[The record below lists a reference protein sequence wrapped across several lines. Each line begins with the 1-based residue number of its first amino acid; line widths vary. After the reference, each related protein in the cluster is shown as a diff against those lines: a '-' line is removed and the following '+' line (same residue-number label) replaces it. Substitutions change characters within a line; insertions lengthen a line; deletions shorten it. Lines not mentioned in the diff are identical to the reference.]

1 MRLLIDLNL
10 SPEWVGVLAEAGFH
24 AVHWSVIGSAGAPDQ
39 EILAWAGLHGH
50 VILTH
55 DLDFGAILAATQA
68 KFPSVL
74 QVRSQDVNPHHL
86 KDVVISALD
95 YFAEWSAVAQWNPS
109 ARYQAIGTATE
120 TDGRLMLSGTKVLL
134 RRI

>member
-1 MRLLIDLNL
+1 MRLLIDMNL
-10 SPEWVGVLAEAGFH
+10 SPEWVGVLAEAGFD
-24 AVHWSVIGSAGAPDQ
+24 AVHWSVIGSAGAPDE
-39 EILAWAGLHGH
+39 EILAWADLHEH

-86 KDVVISALD
+86 KDVVISALEQ
-95 YFAEWSAVAQWNPS
+95 FHSE
-109 ARYQAIGTATE
+109 
-120 TDGRLMLSGTKVLL
+120 LL
-134 RRI
+134 RGALISIDEDKSRARILPIS